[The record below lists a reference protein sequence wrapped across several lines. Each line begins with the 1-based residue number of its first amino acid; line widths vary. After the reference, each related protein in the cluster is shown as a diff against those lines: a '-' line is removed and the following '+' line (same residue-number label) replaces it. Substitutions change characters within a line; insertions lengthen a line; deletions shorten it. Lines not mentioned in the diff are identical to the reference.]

1 MKNTNHLT
9 SKCHFCP
16 NKSSAQMLSI
26 KVTYFTIF
34 LLFRPLWTSNSVL
47 QGDVLDQSIVFRY
60 GKIWLFLLT
69 KIEFNSTVVA
79 ENMWEEWPISKNFL
93 TDFEGNTKVLSILC
107 IGEFYF
113 ITFKVLLIGGEGGER
128 LSFNLLPVKLRN
140 FNFQTS
146 DGYPMEILFRFN
158 LYPKAETILP

>member
-1 MKNTNHLT
+1 MKNTKHLT
-9 SKCHFCP
+9 LL
-16 NKSSAQMLSI
+16 SAQKRFCK

-47 QGDVLDQSIVFRY
+47 QGNILDQSIVFRY
-60 GKIWLFLLT
+60 WKIWLFLLT

-107 IGEFYF
+107 IGEFHF
-113 ITFKVLLIGGEGGER
+113 IAFKVLLRGVGGEIK
-128 LSFNLLPVKLRN
+128 F
-140 FNFQTS
+140 
-146 DGYPMEILFRFN
+146 
-158 LYPKAETILP
+158 

>member
-9 SKCHFCP
+9 LLNVIF
-16 NKSSAQMLSI
+16 AQTKAVLMRFK

-47 QGDVLDQSIVFRY
+47 QGDVLDQSIVFGY

-69 KIEFNSTVVA
+69 EIEFNSAVVA
-79 ENMWEEWPISKNFL
+79 ENMWEEWPISKDFL

-113 ITFKVLLIGGEGGER
+113 ITFKVLLIGGWGKG
-128 LSFNLLPVKLRN
+128 
-140 FNFQTS
+140 
-146 DGYPMEILFRFN
+146 D
-158 LYPKAETILP
+158 